1 MAKRCSCCGMNI
13 EGMRQKAIAG
23 HAVLYIKPSKRT
35 NLPCSRFAIRCKAMG
50 TILRTVSFFTSYVA
64 VFPPSYS
71 LSLSHTRIS
80 AFTCK
85 ASTHPDKSGV
95 FCACSLRDRGSEAD
109 RPSCVTNQ
117 GPLQIC
123 CLAWLPYLS
132 SLDITFVFS
141 FLFLSPLPHFLK
153 LACVLSPNVGARFAK
168 SLTYTLTDNI
178 P

>member
-1 MAKRCSCCGMNI
+1 MFTIRNTLQSDGHHSSNGVLVNNI
-13 EGMRQKAIAG
+13 
-23 HAVLYIKPSKRT
+23 
-35 NLPCSRFAIRCKAMG
+35 
-50 TILRTVSFFTSYVA
+50 FFTSYVA
-64 VFPPSYS
+64 VLPPFHC

-80 AFTCK
+80 AVTCK

-132 SLDITFVFS
+132 FLAVTFVFS
-141 FLFLSPLPHFLK
+141 FLFLSSLHHFLK
-153 LACVLSPNVGARFAK
+153 LACVLSLNVSARFAK
-168 SLTYTLTDNI
+168 SLTYTYR
-178 P
+178 